1 MQGARVLSSQKESTT
16 QKNRTENKQTIHTFP
31 AKKKKKLSLF
41 IREKLFFFFFLGG
54 RTWKT
59 TKNNTKGINVDIGLH
74 EVTEKKD
81 EEN

>member
-41 IREKLFFFFFLGG
+41 IREKLFFFFG
-54 RTWKT
+54 RAHLE
-59 TKNNTKGINVDIGLH
+59 NN
-74 EVTEKKD
+74 KKQHKR
-81 EEN
+81 NKRRYRSSRGH